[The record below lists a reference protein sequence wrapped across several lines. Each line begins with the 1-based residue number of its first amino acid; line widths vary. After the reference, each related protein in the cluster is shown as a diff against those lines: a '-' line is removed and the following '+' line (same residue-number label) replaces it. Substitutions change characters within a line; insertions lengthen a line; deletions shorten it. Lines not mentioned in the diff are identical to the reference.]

1 MLDCKPQPTPV
12 ISGRKLSMSDGL
24 LLPDPHEYRR
34 LVGALQYLTFTRPD
48 ISYSVQQVCQF
59 MNSPCDAH
67 LQAVKRIL
75 RYLKGTLGFGLCFYA
90 NSSPTLSCF
99 VDVDWAGC
107 PDTRR
112 STMGH
117 CVFLGSNLISWSAK
131 KQVTVALSSTKSEYK
146 ALTHASADLL
156 WISFILRDIGFPTS
170 LPCTLYSDNMGA
182 TQLAHNPVFHARTKH
197 VELSYHFIR
206 ELVSTGFLQVSF
218 VRSTN
223 QLADLFTKGLS
234 SSTFCFFRDKLMW
247 HPPHHLAGA

>member
-1 MLDCKPQPTPV
+1 
-12 ISGRKLSMSDGL
+12 
-24 LLPDPHEYRR
+24 
-34 LVGALQYLTFTRPD
+34 
-48 ISYSVQQVCQF
+48 
-59 MNSPCDAH
+59 
-67 LQAVKRIL
+67 
-75 RYLKGTLGFGLCFYA
+75 
-90 NSSPTLSCF
+90 
-99 VDVDWAGC
+99 
-107 PDTRR
+107 
-112 STMGH
+112 MGH